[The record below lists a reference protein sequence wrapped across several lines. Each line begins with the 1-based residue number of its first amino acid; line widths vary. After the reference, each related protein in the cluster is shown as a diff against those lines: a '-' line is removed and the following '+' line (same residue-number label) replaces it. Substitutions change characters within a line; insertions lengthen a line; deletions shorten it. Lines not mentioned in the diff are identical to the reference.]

1 MTLFE
6 RVKEISKK
14 HGFSSLRVLS
24 EQAGLS
30 PNVVYGW
37 KTKEP
42 SAKSLQAV
50 ADVLGVSVDY
60 LLGNTD
66 DMHANK
72 NATANE
78 PVDLDDL
85 LSEKGMAM
93 FDGQPLS
100 EEYKRALLAMLNT
113 MKDNGK

>member
-42 SAKSLQAV
+42 SANRIKAV

-72 NATANE
+72 KDEST
-78 PVDLDDL
+78 VDLIAAHWGIDL
-85 LSEKGMAM
+85 DNLSKEEKAIVMA
-93 FDGQPLS
+93 
-100 EEYKRALLAMLNT
+100 RARDYVKGLVDAFES
-113 MKDNGK
+113 K

>member
-72 NATANE
+72 KDKST
-78 PVDLDDL
+78 VDLIAAHWDIDL
-85 LSEKGMAM
+85 DNLSKEEKAIVMA
-93 FDGQPLS
+93 
-100 EEYKRALLAMLNT
+100 RARDYAKGLVDAFES
-113 MKDNGK
+113 K